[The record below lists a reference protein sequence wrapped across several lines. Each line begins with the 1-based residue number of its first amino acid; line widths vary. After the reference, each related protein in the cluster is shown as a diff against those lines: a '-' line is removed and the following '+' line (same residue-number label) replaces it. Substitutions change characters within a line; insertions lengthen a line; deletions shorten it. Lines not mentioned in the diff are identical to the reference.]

1 MSSNKNLTRKRI
13 YRPDNIEEDNNM
25 PMKRDI
31 PAEDGLLLS
40 QDSQIGPV
48 FGNKTSII
56 QDPIHQ
62 VNRKRIKTKF

>member
-1 MSSNKNLTRKRI
+1 
-13 YRPDNIEEDNNM
+13 
-25 PMKRDI
+25 MKRDI

-48 FGNKTSII
+48 FGNKASII

-62 VNRKRIKTKF
+62 VFVII